1 MCLIING
8 THTAHKRNFITESV
22 SSLVKWIPV
31 HIFATDLVISFL
43 FFFFFE
49 SDCSSLVLLFVLLL
63 FCQCTH
69 HFFLGVSADVADVSL
84 CYCVAQILE
93 AKSSCAKDY
102 DVCAVTDVV
111 LLFSKCQVFGYNHPR
126 HRVHEERFL
135 ENGKG
140 DETCW

>member
-1 MCLIING
+1 MPYNKW
-8 THTAHKRNFITESV
+8 HAHCTQEEFYHRVNEFISQMDTRAHFCHRSCD
-22 SSLVKWIPV
+22 
-31 HIFATDLVISFL
+31 FFF

>member
-1 MCLIING
+1 M
-8 THTAHKRNFITESV
+8 
-22 SSLVKWIPV
+22 PV
-31 HIFATDLVISFL
+31 HIFATDLVISF
-43 FFFFFE
+43 
-49 SDCSSLVLLFVLLL
+49 
-63 FCQCTH
+63 
-69 HFFLGVSADVADVSL
+69 FFLSQTVPPLCSFLCFCYFVNAPTIFLGMSADVADVSP

-111 LLFSKCQVFGYNHPR
+111 LLFSKCQVFGYNHPG

-135 ENGKG
+135 ETGKG